1 MGLSPSPWVQIPIS
15 FGWIQILS
23 ELGSFNVK
31 HPGRSLW
38 FQHSPKIILFN
49 IIISFDIVVQCS
61 ALIILFSFTYLAS
74 DLFFTKWEPIDLH
87 CFCMWSRDNSCFWIE
102 SAIERK
108 GIMSSLY
115 YFSKTYAWE
124 KGQMLLFPLKIPYKP
139 FSIIYTHDMH
149 WFYIESSKIDY
160 SYRDQTLS
168 IWEKLEI
175 QVRTCVQ
182 GGSEENG
189 HQKANS
195 KCSHGPSITQQH
207 CSSEH
212 ASLSQLYH

>member
-1 MGLSPSPWVQIPIS
+1 MGLIPSPWVQIPIS

-38 FQHSPKIILFN
+38 FQHSPKIILLN

-108 GIMSSLY
+108 GIIVIIILFFKDICMGEGADASVSFKDSLQ
-115 YFSKTYAWE
+115 A
-124 KGQMLLFPLKIPYKP
+124 IPHHLYP
-139 FSIIYTHDMH
+139 RHALILH
-149 WFYIESSKIDY
+149 
-160 SYRDQTLS
+160 
-168 IWEKLEI
+168 
-175 QVRTCVQ
+175 RT
-182 GGSEENG
+182 
-189 HQKANS
+189 K
-195 KCSHGPSITQQH
+195 
-207 CSSEH
+207 
-212 ASLSQLYH
+212 